1 MIRRIARK
9 EFIEIQRDGR
19 FRWTAAAV
27 GSLLIAALLIGWKH
41 YAQADR
47 QIRDASVKQRELWLN
62 TPDRN
67 PHAAAHHGMY
77 VFKPVMPL
85 SAVDDGIDEYA
96 GASFFLEAH
105 DQNLSQNKA
114 AEDTTAVQRF
124 GDASAAITLQTLIPL
139 LILLLVFPVFAGERE
154 QGTLRQLVSLGV
166 SRRDLAIGKALGS
179 AGLLMLLLIPATLIG
194 VLAMWLNTTHET
206 LAASIPRMLVMALG
220 YLAYFVVFIGLS
232 LIVSAKAPT
241 ARLAF
246 VTLISFWFINCL
258 VAPRIMADVARH
270 TVGVP
275 TTLEFLQAIDD
286 DKARVSIADRQKRV
300 VEQLLAQYGV
310 QKEED
315 LPVDPFG
322 AHLIEGEKYDSA
334 IYERHINRLFDAYE
348 RQERIYNVGAVFA
361 PMLSIQTLS
370 MGLAGTDFKQ
380 HRHFAD
386 AVSAYRLSWLDVL
399 NEDIFHNRRPGE
411 LSYSRG
417 RDLWEQV
424 PEMNYEPPSLMWVMG
439 NHTRS
444 IAALGCWLVA
454 ILVATPL
461 TLVRI
466 RID

>member
-47 QIRDASVKQRELWLN
+47 QIRDAGVKQRELWLN

-194 VLAMWLNTTHET
+194 VLAMWLNTSHET

-220 YLAYFVVFIGLS
+220 YLVYFAVFIGLS

-246 VTLISFWFINCL
+246 VALISFWFINCL

-270 TVGVP
+270 MVRVP

-286 DKARVSIADRQKRV
+286 DKARVPVAERQKRV
-300 VEQLLAQYGV
+300 VEQLLAQYKV

-322 AHLIEGEKYDSA
+322 ANLVEGEKSDSA

-361 PMLSIQTLS
+361 PTLSMQTLS

-386 AVSAYRLSWLDVL
+386 AVSAYRLRWLEIL

-417 RDLWEQV
+417 RGLWEQI
-424 PEMNYEPPSLMWVMG
+424 PEMNYEPPSLTWVLG

-444 IAALGCWLVA
+444 IVMLGGWLVA
-454 ILVATPL
+454 VLVATPL